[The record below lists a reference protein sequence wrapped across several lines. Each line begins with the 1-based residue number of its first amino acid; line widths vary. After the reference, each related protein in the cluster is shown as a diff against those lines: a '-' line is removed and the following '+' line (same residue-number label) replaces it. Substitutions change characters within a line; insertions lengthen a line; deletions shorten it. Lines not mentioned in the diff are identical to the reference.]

1 MYLVCQAKNNTI
13 YGNKNRL
20 TDILKF
26 TGVFYVTLA
35 QSVYWQEEIFV
46 KRLLLPNPDARR

>member
-1 MYLVCQAKNNTI
+1 
-13 YGNKNRL
+13 
-20 TDILKF
+20 
-26 TGVFYVTLA
+26 VFYVTLA